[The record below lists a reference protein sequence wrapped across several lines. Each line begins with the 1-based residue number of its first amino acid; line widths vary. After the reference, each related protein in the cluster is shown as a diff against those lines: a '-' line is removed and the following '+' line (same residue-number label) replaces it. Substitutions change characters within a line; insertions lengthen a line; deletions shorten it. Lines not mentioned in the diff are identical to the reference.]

1 MLLTILSI
9 KFLINY
15 LNTMPIHELTNA
27 KAPSMATSTATH
39 TLFLISPPQHSE
51 TGIMQTPITT
61 FPYSQSQ
68 QEPTLTPKNLGSAMN
83 PQ

>member
-27 KAPSMATSTATH
+27 NAPSMATSTATH

-51 TGIMQTPITT
+51 TGIMQTP
-61 FPYSQSQ
+61 
-68 QEPTLTPKNLGSAMN
+68 
-83 PQ
+83 

>member
-1 MLLTILSI
+1 
-9 KFLINY
+9 
-15 LNTMPIHELTNA
+15 MPIHELTNA
-27 KAPSMATSTATH
+27 NAPSMATSTATH